1 MAPRKR
7 RNGSSVTRT
16 RLKLFNTISM
26 RKERFESLTPAQV
39 KMFVCG
45 PTIQDYIH
53 VGHVRTYVFYDV
65 LARYLRYLGFDVRF
79 LLNITDIDESIVK
92 GAKRRRRT
100 VESFLE
106 LNERAF
112 LRDVK
117 ALGISTINSFERVSG
132 YLPVMI
138 QQASGLIRSG
148 HAYRADTGV
157 YFDVGRF
164 PDFGKLSRQSRDEL
178 ALRPLEI
185 SPKKRN
191 QVDFSLWRPTTS
203 TEQRWESPW
212 GLGTPGWHI
221 QDTAVSVANFGP
233 QYDIHGGARELI
245 YPHHEAEIAQVEALT
260 GLKPFVR
267 YWVHTGL
274 LTTDGRKM
282 SKSEGNVY
290 YAHDLLRRHDVNSVR
305 LYFAGLHHRNDAEF
319 DEDSIERIEE
329 RYWEWKGRVESV
341 QRRMPREE
349 TTTDGG
355 RLTPFLRALDDDI
368 DGPRAV
374 KLLGSMVGDAARER
388 DPRLLARLYAA
399 ISSASQILG
408 IGLVKDAN

>member
-1 MAPRKR
+1 LAPRER
-7 RNGSSVTRT
+7 IRSIGTPT

-26 RKERFESLTPAQV
+26 RKERFESLTPGQV

-53 VGHVRTYVFYDV
+53 VGHVRTYIFYDV
-65 LARYLRYLGFDVRF
+65 LARYLRHLGFDVRF
-79 LLNITDIDESIVK
+79 LLNITDIDDSIVK

-100 VESFLE
+100 VENFLE

-138 QQASGLIRSG
+138 QQASGLIRNG
-148 HAYRADTGV
+148 HAYRADGGV
-157 YFDVGRF
+157 YFDVEKF
-164 PDFGKLSRQSRDEL
+164 PDFGRLSRQSRDEL

-203 TEQRWESPW
+203 KEQRWESPW

-245 YPHHEAEIAQVEALT
+245 YPHHEAEIAQ
-260 GLKPFVR
+260 
-267 YWVHTGL
+267 
-274 LTTDGRKM
+274 
-282 SKSEGNVY
+282 
-290 YAHDLLRRHDVNSVR
+290 
-305 LYFAGLHHRNDAEF
+305 AGH
-319 DEDSIERIEE
+319 SP
-329 RYWEWKGRVESV
+329 V
-341 QRRMPREE
+341 
-349 TTTDGG
+349 
-355 RLTPFLRALDDDI
+355 
-368 DGPRAV
+368 
-374 KLLGSMVGDAARER
+374 
-388 DPRLLARLYAA
+388 
-399 ISSASQILG
+399 SSPS
-408 IGLVKDAN
+408 

>member
-1 MAPRKR
+1 MAPHK
-7 RNGSSVTRT
+7 RNGSSGTRT

-117 ALGISTINSFERVSG
+117 ALGISTINSFERVSR

-138 QQASGLIRSG
+138 QQASGLVRRG
-148 HAYRADTGV
+148 HAYRTDGGV
-157 YFDVGRF
+157 YFDVEKF

-260 GLKPFVR
+260 GLK
-267 YWVHTGL
+267 
-274 LTTDGRKM
+274 
-282 SKSEGNVY
+282 SEGNVY

-305 LYFAGLHHRNDAEF
+305 LYFAGLHHRKDAEF
-319 DEDSIERIEE
+319 DEDSIERIGEK
-329 RYWEWKGRVESV
+329 YWEWKGRVESV
-341 QRRMPREE
+341 QRRMPRED

-355 RLTPFLRALDDDI
+355 KLTPFLRALDDDI

-374 KLLGSMVGDAARER
+374 KLLGSIVGEAAREH